1 MSRAMV
7 RSQLFL
13 RASTFANLLSAD
25 FTSTVSL
32 FSWTW
37 DVPNLIRDAEEADGA
52 A

>member
-7 RSQLFL
+7 CSQLFF
-13 RASTFANLLSAD
+13 RASTFANALSAD
-25 FTSTVSL
+25 STSTVFLS
-32 FSWTW
+32 SWTW